1 MSTNEETQQQETRV
15 FGFWLYLMSDL
26 VLFAALF
33 ATYAVLQAGTFG
45 GPGGKAIF
53 NIPFAFSETL
63 ILLTSSFCSG
73 LALLFASRDKRRA
86 ALWLLGITG
95 ALGLLF
101 VGMEIS
107 EFAHLVTIGD
117 SPNRSA
123 FLSSYFTLVGTHG
136 LHVTIG
142 ILWLVALFISIAK
155 KSPITQPS
163 AITET
168 KLRRLTLF
176 TFFWHFLDLVWICIF
191 TVVYLMGV
199 I

>member
-1 MSTNEETQQQETRV
+1 MSTDEETQQQETRV

-53 NIPFAFSETL
+53 NIPFALSETV

-73 LALLFASRDKRRA
+73 LALLFANRDKRRA

-101 VGMEIS
+101 IGMEIS
-107 EFAHLVTIGD
+107 EFAHLVAIGD
-117 SPNRSA
+117 SPSRSA

-142 ILWLVALFISIAK
+142 LLWLVALFISIAK
-155 KSPITQPS
+155 KSPIIQTS
-163 AITET
+163 SITET

-191 TVVYLMGV
+191 TVVYLLGV
-199 I
+199 L